1 MSKIYFEPLPKDT
14 LMSDDFKIKLMG
26 GHILGRA
33 LIALEIKDDSGDV
46 FTTDGFFMFNPD
58 GVIDL
63 SEQASISGSYKGV
76 DAKGLF
82 GSLGEDF
89 KNFTRSDLKI
99 TLKAYVEEVFITE
112 YKTKI
117 RYLKPNVKVKEIKKS
132 KDKIFGTYYLPEVKK
147 LKRAFICLGGSAGNR
162 PHLGAAIL
170 SSLGHPVLA
179 LSYFNFDGL
188 SKNCVEVP
196 LEIIVN
202 AKKWLQDELKVT
214 DVGIIGCSKGAEL
227 ALLSST
233 QQSFNP
239 VVLASPS
246 SHVFQGLGGY
256 SKPKSSW
263 TIAKKPAP
271 YLILKMGAFGFWSFM
286 YRLFRKKPNS
296 FTKVYNKA
304 LDKKSKSYLKKKEAS
319 RIKSEEIKSNLLML
333 SGEQDLIWPSAKMAK
348 EIEKTFKSTS
358 KFKCKNI
365 VYEDAGHLT
374 FRNQPGLPVESI
386 IGDKMKL
393 SIGGDPKLNQQ
404 ANSKMWDEIIKFVSK
419 YKA

>member
-1 MSKIYFEPLPKDT
+1 MSDVYFEPFPKDT
-14 LMSDDFKIKLMG
+14 LMSDGFKIRLMG
-26 GHILGRA
+26 GHSLERA
-33 LIALEIKDDSGDV
+33 VIALEITDDSGDV
-46 FTTDGFFMFNPD
+46 FKSDGFFMFNPD

-82 GSLGEDF
+82 GSLGEGF
-89 KNFTRSDLKI
+89 KNFTRSDLEI
-99 TLKAYVEEVFITE
+99 TLKAYIEEVFITE
-112 YKTKI
+112 YKAKI

-132 KDKIFGTYYLPEVKK
+132 KDKIFGTYYLPDVKK

-179 LSYFNFDGL
+179 LSYFNWDGL
-188 SKNCVEVP
+188 TKNCVEVP
-196 LEIIVN
+196 LEIIFN

-227 ALLSST
+227 ALLSS
-233 QQSFNP
+233 SEINFNP

-246 SHVFQGLGGY
+246 SHVFQGLGDY

-263 TIAKKPAP
+263 TKSNKPVP
-271 YLILKMGAFGFWSFM
+271 YLILKMGVLGFWGFI
-286 YRLFRKKPNS
+286 YRLFRKTPNT

-304 LDKKSKSYLKKKEAS
+304 LDKTSKSHLKKIEES
-319 RIKSEEIKSNLLML
+319 RIKSEKIKSNLLML
-333 SGEQDLIWPSAKMAK
+333 SGEQDLIWPSAKMSK
-348 EIEKTFKSTS
+348 EIEKNFKSTA

-365 VYEDAGHLT
+365 IYADAGHLT

-404 ANSKMWDEIIKFVSK
+404 ANLKMWDDIIKFVSK
-419 YKA
+419 Y